1 MSEQELVFNVKELH
15 VLSVGCG
22 NCGHGTIFD
31 FATKDYLEKSV
42 SPKCAVCNNELEV
55 DLKEQLKAYRCFYD
69 SMSRCERV
77 EFRVRLAKPEVAA
90 PGNEVQV
97 AVSAAVAE
105 VQKAITTAFAEHAA
119 PGNEVQDAV
128 SAAVA
133 EVQEAVTTALAERAA
148 AAS

>member
-15 VLSVGCG
+15 VLSIGCG
-22 NCGHGTIFD
+22 NCGHGTTFD
-31 FATKDYLEKSV
+31 FETKDYLEKSV
-42 SPKCAVCNNELEV
+42 SPKCAVCNTELEV

-77 EFRVRLAKPEVAA
+77 EFRVRLGKSEVAA

-105 VQKAITTAFAEHAA
+105 VQQAIATAFAEHAA
-119 PGNEVQDAV
+119 SDNEVQVPV
-128 SAAVA
+128 SVPVA
-133 EVQEAVTTALAERAA
+133 EVQQAVTPALA
-148 AAS
+148 